1 MSSKQYRA
9 DRGEVMEKRKKVLGA
24 SKTEAWADVACY
36 KENTNVPI
44 PSLDAV
50 ERAKAW
56 IEENEK

>member
-1 MSSKQYRA
+1 
-9 DRGEVMEKRKKVLGA
+9 MEKRKKVLGA